1 MGWGRGESCA
11 KVISTSELAACSSVT
26 IHIVKTFVALFLAAT
41 FTQADNPMTL
51 VSEDEAEPIHSAII
65 RKEAWTQDP
74 VRRLRADA
82 EKRMKEGPWSVTS
95 DRPKGV
101 DIDPHEYY
109 TEAPYYW
116 PNPDNPTGP
125 YLRED
130 GKSNPARVVAD
141 QNSLNSMCDAVFS
154 LGVASFLLDN
164 PVYGKRAAM
173 VIHTWFINPK
183 TRMIPD
189 LDYAQSI
196 PGVNNGR
203 GSGVVDG
210 RSLVRAIQGMEFLEQ
225 TSNWDVKDQ
234 AAVHKW
240 FEDYLHWLLNSK
252 NATDEQKSGN
262 NHASWWAAQVAAAAS
277 YLDDAKNQQVAFTFY
292 KDHLLPR
299 QILPNGSAP
308 HEEVR
313 ARSLRLSSLN
323 LEAFATICRI
333 AQVRGKENLWTVRA
347 RNGASIATALDYL
360 SPYLDDPKKWSKEQA
375 GDIPYDSLDFLAFAG
390 MALNNPKY
398 IADFRKLEH
407 PDSAWISLIDLLVGR
422 FESAAHQTR
431 H

>member
-1 MGWGRGESCA
+1 
-11 KVISTSELAACSSVT
+11 
-26 IHIVKTFVALFLAAT
+26 VKTFVALFLVAT
-41 FTQADNPMTL
+41 FSRADIPMTL

-74 VRRLRADA
+74 VRRLRGDADR
-82 EKRMKEGPWSVTS
+82 RMKEGPWSVTT

-101 DIDPHEYY
+101 DVDPHEYY
-109 TEAPYYW
+109 SEAAYYW
-116 PNPDNPTGP
+116 PNPDNPSGP
-125 YLRED
+125 YLRDD
-130 GKSNPARVVAD
+130 GHSNPARIVAN
-141 QNSLNSMCDAVFS
+141 QTALNAMCDAVFS

-164 PVYGKRAAM
+164 PAYGKRAALLL
-173 VIHTWFINPK
+173 HTWFLNPK
-183 TRMIPD
+183 TKMNPG
-189 LDYAQSI
+189 LDYAQSV

-210 RSLVRAIQGMEFLEQ
+210 RSFVRAIQGLEFLEQ
-225 TSNWDVKDQ
+225 TSNWDSKDQ

-240 FEDYLHWLLNSK
+240 FEDYLHWLLTSK
-252 NATDEQKSGN
+252 NAIDERKSGN
-262 NHASWWAAQVAAAAS
+262 NHASWWAAEVAAVGS
-277 YLDDAKNQQVAFTFY
+277 YVGDSKAQQMAFSFY
-292 KDHLLPR
+292 EDHLLPR

-308 HEEVR
+308 QEEVR
-313 ARSLRLSSLN
+313 VRSLRLSSLN
-323 LEAFATICRI
+323 LEAFSTICRI
-333 AQVRGKENLWTVRA
+333 AQVIGKGDLWSVHA
-347 RNGASIATALDYL
+347 RSGASIGTALDYL

-390 MALNNPKY
+390 MALDPKY

-422 FESAAHQTR
+422 FEAAAHQTR

>member
-1 MGWGRGESCA
+1 
-11 KVISTSELAACSSVT
+11 
-26 IHIVKTFVALFLAAT
+26 VKTFVALFLAVT
-41 FTQADNPMTL
+41 SIQADLPMTL

-65 RKEAWTQDP
+65 RKEAWTLDP
-74 VRRLRADA
+74 VRRLRTDA
-82 EKRMKEGPWSVTS
+82 ERWMKEGPWTVTTE
-95 DRPKGV
+95 RPKGV
-101 DIDPHEYY
+101 DLDPHEYY
-109 TEAPYYW
+109 SEAPYYW

-125 YLRED
+125 HLRED
-130 GKSNPARVVAD
+130 GRTNPARIVAN
-141 QNSLNSMCDAVFS
+141 QTALNSMSDAVFS

-164 PVYGKRAAM
+164 PAYGKRAALA
-173 VIHTWFINPK
+173 IHNWFINPK
-183 TRMIPD
+183 TRMNPD

-203 GSGVVDG
+203 GTGVVEG
-210 RSLVRAIQGMEFLEQ
+210 RVLVRAIQGLEFLEQ
-225 TSNWDVKDQ
+225 TNNWDAKDQ

-240 FEDYLHWLLNSK
+240 FEDYLHWLLTSK

-262 NHASWWAAQVAAAAS
+262 NHASWWDAEVAAVGS
-277 YLDDAKNQQVAFTFY
+277 YVGDTKAQQLAFSFY

-299 QILPNGSAP
+299 QILANGSAP

-323 LEAFATICRI
+323 LEAFSTICRI
-333 AQVRGKENLWTVRA
+333 AQVRSSENLWTVRA
-347 RNGASIATALDYL
+347 RSGASLAAALDYL

-375 GDIPYDSLDFLAFAG
+375 GDVPYDSLDFLAFAG
-390 MALNNPKY
+390 MALDPKY

-422 FESAAHQTR
+422 FEAANHQTR
-431 H
+431 R

>member
-1 MGWGRGESCA
+1 
-11 KVISTSELAACSSVT
+11 
-26 IHIVKTFVALFLAAT
+26 VKTFVALFLAAT
-41 FTQADNPMTL
+41 FTQADIPMTL
-51 VSEDEAEPIHSAII
+51 VSEDEAEPIHSAVI
-65 RKEAWTQDP
+65 RKEAWTLDP

-82 EKRMKEGPWSVTS
+82 DRRMKEGPWSVTA
-95 DRPKGV
+95 DRPKNV
-101 DIDPHEYY
+101 DLDPHEYY
-109 TEAPYYW
+109 SEAPYYW

-130 GKSNPARVVAD
+130 GHANPARIVAN
-141 QNSLNSMCDAVFS
+141 QQALNAMSDSVFS

-164 PVYGKRAAM
+164 PAYGKRAALL
-173 VIHTWFINPK
+173 IHTWFLNPK
-183 TRMIPD
+183 TRMNPD

-203 GSGVVDG
+203 GSGAVDG
-210 RSLVRAIQGMEFLEQ
+210 RSFVRAIQGMEFLEQ
-225 TSNWDVKDQ
+225 TSNWEAKDQ

-252 NATDEQKSGN
+252 NATDERKSGN
-262 NHASWWAAQVAAAAS
+262 NHASWWAAQVAAVGSFVGDTRA
-277 YLDDAKNQQVAFTFY
+277 QQLAFSFY
-292 KDHLLPR
+292 KDHLLPH
-299 QILPNGSAP
+299 QIMPNGSAP

-313 ARSLRLSSLN
+313 THSLRLSSFN
-323 LEAFATICRI
+323 LEAFSTICRI
-333 AQVRGKENLWTVRA
+333 AQVRGSADLWSVRA
-347 RNGASIATALDYL
+347 RGGASMGAALDYL

-390 MALNNPKY
+390 MGLDPKY
-398 IADFRKLEH
+398 IADFRKLER

-422 FESAAHQTR
+422 FEAAAHQTR